1 MHKSPV
7 PSLRSIQLVLYLRE
21 IIICHSLLSGTTAC
35 TIISGNI
42 RVPYEGRI

>member
-7 PSLRSIQLVLYLRE
+7 PSLRSIQLYLRE